1 MTTAWSRIDFISL
14 LPLLIANRETRH
26 RGDGSRPPL
35 IHTHTQTHTSSR
47 PIASARR
54 HSTAYSGAYV
64 IWHRLTPHSNAVGWQ
79 VVSPASGR
87 RESTGLS
94 LPTLIFHLSLSLLS
108 HTHTY
113 THLLTNFLIM
123 TGWTSDYYLLRH
135 GNCPF

>member
-35 IHTHTQTHTSSR
+35 IHTHTQTHTSRR

-64 IWHRLTPHSNAVGWQ
+64 IWHRLTPHSNADGWQ
-79 VVSPASGR
+79 VVSSASGWWV
-87 RESTGLS
+87 SSG
-94 LPTLIFHLSLSLLS
+94 LSLLS
-108 HTHTY
+108 LFF
-113 THLLTNFLIM
+113 LLSL
-123 TGWTSDYYLLRH
+123 
-135 GNCPF
+135 